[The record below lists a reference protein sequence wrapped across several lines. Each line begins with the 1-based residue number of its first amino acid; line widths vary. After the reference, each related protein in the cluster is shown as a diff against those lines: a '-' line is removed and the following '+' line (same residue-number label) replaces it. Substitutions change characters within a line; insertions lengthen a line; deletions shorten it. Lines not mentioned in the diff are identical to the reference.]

1 MLRNRTATLGIGL
14 LLAAACLGARAV
26 PVPYDFRIAW
36 QSGALAGSVSEG
48 SFAFDSSLSAS
59 TGFVLW
65 GPGMLSSLDFTLRGV
80 RYDATSANTGAI
92 SFDAQRRLVS
102 IVFGNRCESVS
113 CSVTS
118 GREDEWWFN
127 WHAAAGRQAV
137 TGDAPDG
144 LSSSLDLTV
153 TPRAPVPEP
162 AGWLLGPLGLAVL
175 AWARSRHRG
184 HAADAPQRLL
194 RRRRRPPLPGV

>member
-1 MLRNRTATLGIGL
+1 MPRIRTAVLGTGL
-14 LLAAACLGARAV
+14 LLATACIGAQAV
-26 PVPYDFRIAW
+26 PVHYDFRIAW

-48 SFAFDSSLSAS
+48 SFAFDSTLSAS

-65 GPGMLSSLDFTLRGV
+65 GPGLLTSLDFTLRGI
-80 RYDATSANTGAI
+80 RYDATTANTGSI

-113 CSVTS
+113 CAVTS

-144 LSSSLDLTV
+144 LSSSHDLSV

-162 AGWLLGPLGLAVL
+162 AGWVLGPLGLAVL
-175 AWARSRHRG
+175 AWARSRHRD
-184 HAADAPQRLL
+184 HVAAAPPGRL
-194 RRRRRPPLPGV
+194 RRRQRLPLPRH